1 MYPRSTVHK
10 NIPTRNKYMNVMK
23 NVVKHFLDKKYYLSL
38 AYLLKGSKKNP
49 FLTAIYIL
57 GLKNLECIIKYIK

>member
-1 MYPRSTVHK
+1 
-10 NIPTRNKYMNVMK
+10 MNVMK

-57 GLKNLECIIKYIK
+57 GLKNLECIQLLGI